1 MILKF
6 CVLIHVCTIIC
17 AGYFQ
22 AELLDSRGKTTHETD
37 EMVEVLEKKDNGK
50 MGAEVLGKSAAAEP
64 CAETAVRV
72 HAEVRR
78 APFFRPRM

>member
-1 MILKF
+1 M
-6 CVLIHVCTIIC
+6 CVHLC
-17 AGYFQ
+17 AGDFQ

-37 EMVEVLEKKDNGK
+37 DKAEVLEKKDNGK

-64 CAETAVRV
+64 CVETAARA

-78 APFFRPRM
+78 VPFFRPRTY